1 MNTASSIR
9 IRLAQLDV
17 RPGRPAE
24 NTARMLEMIDAAIR
38 DGIELLVFPEMAIPG
53 YLIGDEWERSAF
65 LRECQQCGVEIAAAS
80 QGLIV
85 VYGNI
90 GLDGSRTNEDGR
102 VRKYNACFVAE
113 NGRIVERPGLE
124 YPFATKTLMPNYRE
138 FDDSRY
144 FHDTRKW
151 AMERGCNLA
160 DLLQPIPTSRARLG
174 CMLCE
179 DGWCGDYGISPGRML
194 AEAGADLLLNISCS
208 PFTLNKNHK
217 RNRVFSALAAECGV
231 PLVYVNNV
239 GAQNNGK
246 TVFTFDGSSCIYDS
260 QGHQV
265 GDTEPFTEGCF
276 TFDLPTQRGA
286 SFGQPINL
294 VDDGMPTL
302 YRAIHYG
309 TKTFMTQCGIERV
322 VIGVSGGVDS
332 ALVAAIYGALVEPEQ
347 LLLVNMPSRY
357 NSATTRGIAADLA
370 ANIGCLYTELPIE
383 DSIGVTM
390 TQIDGLKISSPDGSI
405 AKEVTLTPFV
415 MENVQARDRSSRIL
429 AALAAAVGGAFT
441 CNANKSEITV
451 GYSTLYGDL
460 AGYLANIADL
470 WKTEVFEMAVYL
482 NAEVFNG
489 ELIPPRVM
497 EIPPSAELS
506 DAQNID
512 EGLGDPLAYA
522 YHDRLF
528 ASWVERW
535 ERATPEDNLAWYSDG
550 ELESAIGYDQPIADL
565 FPNAAAFINDL
576 ERWWSLY
583 QGMALAKRIQA
594 PPVLAVK
601 RRAFGFDHREAQMG
615 ARYTRRYAELKE
627 KLLGESKK

>member
-1 MNTASSIR
+1 MSATSIR
-9 IRLAQLDV
+9 IRLAQLEV
-17 RPGRPAE
+17 KPGRPAE
-24 NTARMLEMIDAAIR
+24 NTARMLEMIRAASS

-53 YLIGDEWERSAF
+53 YLLGDEWERPAF
-65 LRECQQCGVEIAAAS
+65 LRECERCGEEIAAAS
-80 QGLIV
+80 TGMIV
-85 VYGNI
+85 AYGNI
-90 GLDGSRTNEDGR
+90 GLDWNRINEDGR

-113 NGRIVERPGLE
+113 DGKLCRRPGAE

-151 AMERGCNLA
+151 ARETEA
-160 DLLQPIPTSRARLG
+160 DLTELLQPIPTSRGRLG

-179 DGWCGDYGISPGRML
+179 DGWCGDYGMSPGRML
-194 AEAGADLLLNISCS
+194 AEAGADVLLNISCS

-231 PLVYVNNV
+231 PLVYVNSV
-239 GAQNNGK
+239 GIQNNGK
-246 TVFTFDGSSCIYDS
+246 TVFTFDGASCIYDS
-260 QGHQV
+260 RGHQV
-265 GDTEPFTEGCF
+265 GDIASFTEGCF
-276 TFDLPTQRGA
+276 TFDLPMERGA
-286 SFGQPINL
+286 SFGEPIQL
-294 VDDGMPTL
+294 VDDGMPVL
-302 YRAIHYG
+302 YEAVRYG
-309 TKTFMTQCGIERV
+309 TQSFMAQCGIERI

-332 ALVAAIYGALVEPEQ
+332 ALVAAIYGE
-347 LLLVNMPSRY
+347 LLDPANLMLVNMPSRF

-370 ANIGCLYTELPIE
+370 ANIGCLYAEVPIE
-383 DSIGVTM
+383 DSIAVTRAQM
-390 TQIDGLKISSPDGSI
+390 DGLKLSSPDGSVESEI
-405 AKEVTLTPFV
+405 SLSSFV

-429 AALAAAVGGAFT
+429 AALAAATGGAFT

-470 WKTEVFEMAVYL
+470 WKSEVFEMARYL
-482 NAEVFNG
+482 NAEVFG
-489 ELIPPRVM
+489 EERIPARVL

-506 DAQNID
+506 GAQNID
-512 EGLGDPLAYA
+512 EGLGDPLVYA
-522 YHDRLF
+522 YHDCLF

-535 ERATPEDNLAWYSDG
+535 ERTTPEDILAWYAAGD
-550 ELESAIGYDQPIADL
+550 LESAIGYDGKIADL
-565 FPNAAAFINDL
+565 LPTAPEFVKDL

-601 RRAFGFDHREAQMG
+601 RRAFGFDHRESQMG
-615 ARYTRRYAELKE
+615 TRYTRRYLELKE
-627 KLLGESKK
+627 QLLSADQ